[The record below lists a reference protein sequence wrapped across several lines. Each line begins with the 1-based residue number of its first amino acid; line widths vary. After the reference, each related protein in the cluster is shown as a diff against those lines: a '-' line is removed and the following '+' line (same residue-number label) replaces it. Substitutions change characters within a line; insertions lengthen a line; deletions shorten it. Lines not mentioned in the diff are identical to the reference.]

1 MPRFIDSGEKKMMR
15 RLIPAWIILAIALL
29 LPAISA
35 AQDVRV
41 SGQVL
46 DRDGKPWAGLTVI
59 IKSDSGRSFTLKT
72 DNNGKFSQ
80 IGLTPGIYT
89 VTVMSQANNLNY
101 SEKHQFSSGEDNE
114 VTINFKA
121 ILAQQS
127 GAGNP
132 EQEKKQQEAASQFKN
147 MKAHVDAGVAAL
159 ASAEDLRKQ
168 LRAASAD
175 QKSAIQGQ
183 LSSAYQTAV
192 TELQQAEQASA
203 SNPKDTKN
211 HAIILSDLGVAYS
224 DSGKYDDAVASYQK
238 AIELNPQAGYYN
250 GLSSSLANSAAAQ
263 TDPAAV
269 SSKITE
275 AGAACDKASALQT
288 PPNPGDTARC
298 WKNIGI
304 VLSNKGD
311 LKEAIAPLLKA
322 TQSDPKDAQGW
333 YLLGSAY
340 TGTIDS
346 KQEGDKMIYVIP
358 PGTADAYQKCV
369 DADPNGPLAA
379 QCKTMLDS
387 LASMSGGVST
397 MVGERKKKDNKKS
410 H

>member
-1 MPRFIDSGEKKMMR
+1 MMR
-15 RLIPAWIILAIALL
+15 RLIPAWIVLAIALL

-41 SGQVL
+41 TGQVL
-46 DRDGKPWAGLTVI
+46 DRDGKPWAGLTVV
-59 IKSDSGRSFTLKT
+59 IKSDSGRAFTLKT

-89 VTVMSQANNLNY
+89 VTVTSQANNLNY
-101 SEKHQFSSGEDNE
+101 SEKHQFTSGEDND
-114 VTINFKA
+114 VTINFKT

-132 EQEKKQQEAASQFKN
+132 EQEKKQQEATNQFKN

-168 LRAASAD
+168 LRAAQAD
-175 QKSAIQGQ
+175 QKPAIQGQ
-183 LSSAYQTAV
+183 LSTAYQTAI

-224 DSGKYDDAVASYQK
+224 DSGKYDDAVTSYQK
-238 AIELNPQAGYYN
+238 AIELIPQAGYYN

-269 SSKITE
+269 SSKIAE

-311 LKEAIAPLLKA
+311 LKEAIAPLQKA
-322 TQSDPKDAQGW
+322 TQADPKDAQGW

-358 PGTADAYQKCV
+358 PGTTDAYQKCI
-369 DADPNGPLAA
+369 DADPNGPNAA

-387 LASMSGGVST
+387 LAAMGGGDAT
-397 MVGERKKKDNKKS
+397 MVGERKKKENKKS